1 MEFDLTKPYC
11 YYFNEICKI
20 PHGSYHEKTISDYV
34 VSFAKEHHLRYIQ
47 DAMWNV
53 VIYKDAS
60 DGYRDYDPV
69 MLQGHL
75 DMVCEA
81 VAGLDFDFETQPIE
95 TYVDEEGRLRAKGTT
110 LGADDGM
117 GVAQML
123 AILADDSLKHPPLE
137 CVFTVQEEVGLCG
150 ALAMDKSL
158 LHSHRMIS
166 LDGGG
171 EVVTGISSA
180 GGIQAVNTIAC
191 TFKKQSNHCY
201 QLKVTG
207 LSGGH
212 SGGEIHKEK
221 GNANKLVARIL
232 KEMMNDGV
240 DVSLVSFNGG
250 AKDNAIPRESIAI
263 FASKNDAEYLKDL
276 VKEKTEKISVEF
288 EHSDPGFQTIFES
301 AETCNEC
308 MDQTST
314 KHVIDYLYLLDNGF
328 QHRSMA
334 IEGLTLT
341 SLNLG
346 IVKTEGTDVICNSSI
361 RSALEEAI
369 DDDVDHI
376 KCLASYTGGN
386 VETMARYPAWN
397 YGPNSK
403 MRETFKKV
411 FASLY
416 DGKHLQENAGHGGL
430 ECAVFT
436 QVDGGMDIITCG
448 PVSHGCHT
456 PDEFL
461 DLASFDR
468 AYTLL
473 TTIIANVDKKA

>member
-1 MEFDLTKPYC
+1 
-11 YYFNEICKI
+11 
-20 PHGSYHEKTISDYV
+20 
-34 VSFAKEHHLRYIQ
+34 
-47 DAMWNV
+47 
-53 VIYKDAS
+53 
-60 DGYRDYDPV
+60 
-69 MLQGHL
+69 
-75 DMVCEA
+75 
-81 VAGLDFDFETQPIE
+81 
-95 TYVDEEGRLRAKGTT
+95 
-110 LGADDGM
+110 
-117 GVAQML
+117 
-123 AILADDSLKHPPLE
+123 
-137 CVFTVQEEVGLCG
+137 
-150 ALAMDKSL
+150 MDKTL

-191 TFKKQSNHCY
+191 TFKKQSNPCY

-250 AKDNAIPRESIAI
+250 AKDNAIPRESVAV
-263 FASKNDAEYLKDL
+263 FASENDADYLKDL

-288 EHSDPGFQTIFES
+288 EHSDPGFQTVFES
-301 AETCNEC
+301 VETCNEC

-341 SLNLG
+341 ILNLG

-376 KCLASYTGGN
+376 RCLASYTGGN

-397 YGPNSK
+397 YDPNSK

-416 DGKHLQENAGHGGL
+416 DGKQLQENAGHGGL